1 MLNEVKHPAM
11 SAHVAKFS
19 GSARPD
25 ASLSLSMTPLI
36 TDHC

>member
-1 MLNEVKHPAM
+1 MLNEVKHLAM
-11 SAHVAKFS
+11 SEYVAKLF

-36 TDHC
+36 TVDC